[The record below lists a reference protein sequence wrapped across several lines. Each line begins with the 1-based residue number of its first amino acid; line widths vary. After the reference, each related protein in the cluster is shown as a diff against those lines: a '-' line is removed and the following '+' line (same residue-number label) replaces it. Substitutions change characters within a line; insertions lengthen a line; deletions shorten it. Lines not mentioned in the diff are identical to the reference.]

1 MATSTRPRLGDRVR
15 RRPVAA
21 YLALALTS
29 SYLLL
34 SVMVLVERDVLPG
47 RDLPDIV
54 GAGMEEA
61 ASLVLVL
68 VLVSSALIITHL
80 EEYDYVGATAIAAVM
95 LIISFCILLFLNGL
109 QVWQRRRGA

>member
-15 RRPVAA
+15 RHPVAA

-80 EEYDYVGATAIAAVM
+80 EGGGAATVSLLRRAVRWR
-95 LIISFCILLFLNGL
+95 
-109 QVWQRRRGA
+109 VP